1 MLNNISRR
9 QFAEKV
15 SVNESYL
22 SRILN
27 RKDPITGSFLMNIKK
42 ILSRY

>member
-1 MLNNISRR
+1 LIDNIDIIKSYLMLNNISRR

-27 RKDPITGSFLMNIKK
+27 RKDP
-42 ILSRY
+42 